1 MARFVL
7 FSLPVADA
15 PRDGHARQVL
25 NGALFKRHAM
35 PLGKSFVSNFSE
47 LVAGWR
53 SGR

>member
-25 NGALFKRHAM
+25 MELYSSGM
-35 PLGKSFVSNFSE
+35 PCRWGKYFVSNFSE